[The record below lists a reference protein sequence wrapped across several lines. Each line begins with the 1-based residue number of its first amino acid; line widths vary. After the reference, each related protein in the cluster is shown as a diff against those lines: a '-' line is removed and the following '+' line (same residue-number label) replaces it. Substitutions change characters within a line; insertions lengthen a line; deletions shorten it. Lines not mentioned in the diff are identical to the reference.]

1 MNTSKTESIAI
12 NAITNEINQ
21 YDNLQENLRKRDKE
35 PVWDGKIELY
45 KKDSNKT
52 TDIVGIIPVQ
62 VKGQNIKQ
70 KNKIQLQQKTRTN
83 KKRSLLQ
90 RKNIR
95 HRKLQKIKHWSN
107 LFHYRNRRIQKLT
120 NILQSIQSKNNR
132 TNIRRKQNKKL
143 QNQKNKIRSFSK
155 K

>member
-12 NAITNEINQ
+12 SAITNEINQ

-62 VKGQNIKQ
+62 VKGQNIKTKSNHNKKQ
-70 KNKIQLQQKTRTN
+70 EPINTHKNKQKTKPT
-83 KKRSLLQ
+83 
-90 RKNIR
+90 
-95 HRKLQKIKHWSN
+95 
-107 LFHYRNRRIQKLT
+107 T
-120 NILQSIQSKNNR
+120 
-132 TNIRRKQNKKL
+132 T
-143 QNQKNKIRSFSK
+143 
-155 K
+155 